1 MKNIAIILLLAFVG
15 ISANLENDTKIGYV
29 YMDLVLRNKEEAKEM
44 NTILDKFTQEKTAEL
59 EKSKIALARK
69 YDEVQKKAQA
79 GQLTEAGK
87 IIATNDLETMQKQI
101 ERQTQQDEQELYSK
115 RIDLLTPIAKKL
127 EEAGK
132 TICLSWVADPSATS
146 K

>member
-29 YMDLVLRNKEEAKEM
+29 YMDLVLRNMEEAKEM

-69 YDEVQKKAQA
+69 
-79 GQLTEAGK
+79 
-87 IIATNDLETMQKQI
+87 
-101 ERQTQQDEQELYSK
+101 
-115 RIDLLTPIAKKL
+115 
-127 EEAGK
+127 
-132 TICLSWVADPSATS
+132 
-146 K
+146 